1 MEIHFRIIGSLF
13 IVLAFSHLIFPRYF
27 NWEQDLAK
35 LSLVNRQI
43 MIVHS
48 IFIALMVLLIGLLC
62 LTSAH
67 ELITTPLG
75 KRISLGLGI
84 FWGARLVI
92 QFVGYSSKLWKGKL
106 FETSVHIVFAL
117 LWTYISVV
125 FIKTYISE

>member
-1 MEIHFRIIGSLF
+1 MEIHFRFIGYLF
-13 IVLAFSHLIFPRYF
+13 LVLALSHIFFPKYFSWKQELS
-27 NWEQDLAK
+27 K

-43 MIVHS
+43 MLVHS
-48 IFIALMVLLIGLLC
+48 FFIALMVLLIGLLC

-84 FWGARLVI
+84 FWGARLLI

-106 FETSVHIVFAL
+106 FETGVHIVFAI
-117 LWTYISVV
+117 LWAYISVV
-125 FIKTYISE
+125 FIKAYLA

>member
-1 MEIHFRIIGSLF
+1 MEIHFRIIGCLF
-13 IVLAFSHLIFPRYF
+13 IVLALSHLIFPRYF
-27 NWEQDLAK
+27 NWKQELSK

-43 MIVHS
+43 MLVHS
-48 IFIALMVLLIGLLC
+48 FFIALMVLLIGLLC

-84 FWGARLVI
+84 FWGARLLI
-92 QFVGYSSKLWKGKL
+92 QFVGYSSKLWKGRL
-106 FETSVHIVFAL
+106 FETSVHVVFSI

-125 FIKTYISE
+125 FIKTYLS

>member
-1 MEIHFRIIGSLF
+1 MEIHFYIIGSLF

-27 NWEQDLAK
+27 NWKQELAS

-43 MIVHS
+43 MVVHS
-48 IFIALMVLLIGLLC
+48 FFIALMVLLIGLLC
-62 LTSAH
+62 VTSAH

-92 QFVGYSSKLWKGKL
+92 QFVGYSSKLWKGRL
-106 FETSVHIVFAL
+106 FETGVHMVFAVF
-117 LWTYISVV
+117 WAYSSVV
-125 FIKTYISE
+125 FIKTWLS

>member
-1 MEIHFRIIGSLF
+1 MEIHFRIIGCLF
-13 IVLAFSHLIFPRYF
+13 IVLALSHFIFPRYF
-27 NWEQDLAK
+27 NWKQELSK

-43 MIVHS
+43 MVVHS
-48 IFIALMVLLIGLLC
+48 FFIALMVLLIGLLC

-84 FWGARLVI
+84 FWGARLLI
-92 QFVGYSSKLWKGKL
+92 QFVGYSSKLWKGRL
-106 FETSVHIVFAL
+106 FETGVHIVFCI

-125 FIKTYISE
+125 FIKTYLA